1 MAFSS
6 SVWKSKGGNRME
18 THRDGRKRGEWGNT
32 GKENPVRLYIRRQID
47 IYGLTTIDDLGISWW
62 CAHADRMEEDVDQF
76 DDVECSEEPVAAPGG
91 AELPFEQSIGRNMM
105 VLRSLE

>member
-1 MAFSS
+1 MYGGFACYLFGATWLAISS
-6 SVWKSKGGNRME
+6 I
-18 THRDGRKRGEWGNT
+18 
-32 GKENPVRLYIRRQID
+32 LA
-47 IYGLTTIDDLGISWW
+47 LTTIDDLGISWW